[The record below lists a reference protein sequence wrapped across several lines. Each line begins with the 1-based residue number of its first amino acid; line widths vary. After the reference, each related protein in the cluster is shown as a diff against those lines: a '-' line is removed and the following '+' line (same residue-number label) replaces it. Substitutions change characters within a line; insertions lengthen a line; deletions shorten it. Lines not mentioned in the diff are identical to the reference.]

1 MRKRCVAFLWMS
13 CVLVLPLRA
22 QDLREPALL
31 PWSQQIAVREAWL
44 HKRHALLLPM
54 MRAHG
59 IGMWIVV
66 NEEFHDDPLTEFVAP
81 PRPYAGNRD
90 IFVFVDAGQAGLR
103 RLAIT
108 GYAEEALKAFF
119 ESPDDPAP
127 PDKALA
133 DLWARFKP
141 EKIALGFGG
150 RRGVQR
156 SLTKDTYEFLAAHM
170 GPEAASRFV
179 PAADLI
185 EEYLDTRIPEEFETY
200 TALVQL
206 TDVLTRRA
214 FSNEV
219 IVPGRTTVGDV
230 RRWLFDALGARGV
243 RTWFQPDLR
252 VQRKGTSGATSRG
265 FLAVAP
271 ESTVIERGDVLH
283 VDFGITY
290 MGLNSD
296 WQKMAYVL
304 REREPDVPA
313 GLKQAMAHTN
323 ALQDAVMRAA
333 RPGRTGGEVY
343 QLAMDEMS
351 ASRHRGEDLLAPH
364 RQPGPRPRCQHR
376 LPSRPARRHRRHAC
390 VTRAQGLLHV
400 DRAQHGHARARV
412 GWSEGVRDDGGR
424 CVPDRR
430 GIPVLPAPPGG
441 VVCRPIAPALQTVGE
456 QIGRPY

>member
-1 MRKRCVAFLWMS
+1 MRKCCVAFLWAS

-22 QDLREPALL
+22 QDLQEPPLL
-31 PWSQQIAVREAWL
+31 PWSQQMAVRDAWL
-44 HKRHALLLPM
+44 HQRHALILPM

-103 RLAIT
+103 KIAIT
-108 GYAEEALKAFF
+108 GYAEENLKAFF
-119 ESPDDPAP
+119 ESPDDPAA
-127 PDKALA
+127 PDQAIA
-133 DLWARFKP
+133 DLWTRFKP
-141 EKIALGFGG
+141 AKIALSFGG

-156 SLTKDTYEFLAAHM
+156 SITRDTYEFLASHM
-170 GPEAASRFV
+170 GAEAASRFV

-185 EEYLDTRIPEEFETY
+185 EEYLDTRIPDEFDTY

-219 IVPGRTTVGDV
+219 IVPGRTIVGDV
-230 RRWLFDALGARGV
+230 RRWLFDTLGARGL

-252 VQRKGTSGATSRG
+252 VQRKGTPGATSRG
-265 FLAVAP
+265 FLAVSS

-304 REREPDVPA
+304 REGETDVPA
-313 GLKQAMAHTN
+313 GLQVAMTHTN
-323 ALQDAVMRAA
+323 ALQDAVIGAA

-343 QLAMDEMS
+343 QLAMDAM
-351 ASRHRGEDLLAPH
+351 
-364 RQPGPRPRCQHR
+364 
-376 LPSRPARRHRRHAC
+376 
-390 VTRAQGLLHV
+390 T
-400 DRAQHGHARARV
+400 
-412 GWSEGVRDDGGR
+412 
-424 CVPDRR
+424 RR
-430 GIPVLPAPPGG
+430 GIESKIYSHPIGNQGHGLGASIDYRAAQREDIGATHASRLRKGSYMSIELNTATAVPEWDGQKVFVMMEDDAFLTEEGYRFF
-441 VVCRPIAPALQTVGE
+441 RPRQEAWYI
-456 QIGRPY
+456 IR

>member
-1 MRKRCVAFLWMS
+1 M
-13 CVLVLPLRA
+13 
-22 QDLREPALL
+22 
-31 PWSQQIAVREAWL
+31 
-44 HKRHALLLPM
+44 
-54 MRAHG
+54 
-59 IGMWIVV
+59 
-66 NEEFHDDPLTEFVAP
+66 
-81 PRPYAGNRD
+81 
-90 IFVFVDAGQAGLR
+90 
-103 RLAIT
+103 
-108 GYAEEALKAFF
+108 
-119 ESPDDPAP
+119 
-127 PDKALA
+127 
-133 DLWARFKP
+133 
-141 EKIALGFGG
+141 
-150 RRGVQR
+150 
-156 SLTKDTYEFLAAHM
+156 
-170 GPEAASRFV
+170 
-179 PAADLI
+179 
-185 EEYLDTRIPEEFETY
+185 
-200 TALVQL
+200 QL

-304 REREPDVPA
+304 RERETDVPA

-351 ASRHRGEDLLAPH
+351 HRGIEAKIYSHPIGNQGHGLGASIDFRAAQRDDIGATHASRVRKGSYMSIELE
-364 RQPGPRPRCQHR
+364 
-376 LPSRPARRHRRHAC
+376 
-390 VTRAQGLLHV
+390 
-400 DRAQHGHARARV
+400 HGHARARV

-430 GIPVLPAPPGG
+430 GIPRSSGPARRRGMSSDSAG
-441 VVCRPIAPALQTVGE
+441 APNRRRTDRKALLRGFGTGYWVTRKVGT
-456 QIGRPY
+456 

>member
-1 MRKRCVAFLWMS
+1 MRKCCVAFLWAS
-13 CVLVLPLRA
+13 CVLLLPLRA
-22 QDLREPALL
+22 QDLQEPSLL
-31 PWSQQIAVREAWL
+31 PWSRQMAVRDAWL
-44 HKRHALLLPM
+44 HKRHALILPM

-103 RLAIT
+103 KLAIT
-108 GYAEEALKAFF
+108 GYAEESLKAFF

-127 PDKALA
+127 PDQALA
-133 DLWARFKP
+133 DLWTRFKP
-141 EKIALGFGG
+141 AKIALSFGA

-156 SLTKDTYEFLAAHM
+156 SITRDTYEFLASHM
-170 GPEAASRFV
+170 GAEAASRFV

-185 EEYLDTRIPEEFETY
+185 EEYLDTRIPDEFDTY

-230 RRWLFDALGARGV
+230 RRWLFDALGARGL

-252 VQRKGTSGATSRG
+252 VQRKGTPGATSRG
-265 FLAVAP
+265 FLAVSP
-271 ESTVIERGDVLH
+271 ESTVIARGDVLH

-304 REREPDVPA
+304 RQGETDVPA
-313 GLKQAMAHTN
+313 GLQVAMTHTN
-323 ALQDAVMRAA
+323 ALQDAVIGAA

-343 QLAMDEMS
+343 QLAMDAM
-351 ASRHRGEDLLAPH
+351 
-364 RQPGPRPRCQHR
+364 
-376 LPSRPARRHRRHAC
+376 
-390 VTRAQGLLHV
+390 T
-400 DRAQHGHARARV
+400 
-412 GWSEGVRDDGGR
+412 
-424 CVPDRR
+424 RR
-430 GIPVLPAPPGG
+430 GIEAKIYSHPIGNQGHGLGASIDYRASQREDIGATHASRLRKGSYMSIELNTATAVPEWDGQKVFVMMEDDAFLTDEGYRFF
-441 VVCRPIAPALQTVGE
+441 RPRQEAWYI
-456 QIGRPY
+456 IR

>member
-1 MRKRCVAFLWMS
+1 MRKCCVAFLWAS
-13 CVLVLPLRA
+13 CVLVLPLPA
-22 QDLREPALL
+22 QDLQEPPLL
-31 PWSQQIAVREAWL
+31 PWSQQMAVRDAWL
-44 HKRHALLLPM
+44 HQRHALILPM

-81 PRPYAGNRD
+81 SRPYAGNRD

-103 RLAIT
+103 KLAIT
-108 GYAEEALKAFF
+108 GYAEESLKAFF

-127 PDKALA
+127 PDQALA
-133 DLWARFKP
+133 DLWTRFKP
-141 EKIALGFGG
+141 AKIALSFGG

-156 SLTKDTYEFLAAHM
+156 SITRDTYEFLASHM
-170 GPEAASRFV
+170 GAEAASRFV

-185 EEYLDTRIPEEFETY
+185 EEYLDTRIPDEFDTY
-200 TALVQL
+200 RALVQL

-230 RRWLFDALGARGV
+230 RRWLFDALGARGL

-252 VQRKGTSGATSRG
+252 VQRKGAPGATSRG
-265 FLAVAP
+265 FLAVSS

-304 REREPDVPA
+304 REGETDVPA
-313 GLKQAMAHTN
+313 GLQVAMTHTN
-323 ALQDAVMRAA
+323 ALQDAVIGAA

-343 QLAMDEMS
+343 QLAMDAM
-351 ASRHRGEDLLAPH
+351 
-364 RQPGPRPRCQHR
+364 
-376 LPSRPARRHRRHAC
+376 
-390 VTRAQGLLHV
+390 T
-400 DRAQHGHARARV
+400 
-412 GWSEGVRDDGGR
+412 
-424 CVPDRR
+424 RR
-430 GIPVLPAPPGG
+430 GIEAKIYSHPIGNQGHGLGASIDYRAAQREDIGATHASRLRKGSYMSIELNTATAVPEWDGQKVFVMMEDDAFLTDEGYRFF
-441 VVCRPIAPALQTVGE
+441 RPRQEAWYI
-456 QIGRPY
+456 IR

>member
-1 MRKRCVAFLWMS
+1 MRKCCVAFLWAS

-22 QDLREPALL
+22 QDPQEPPLL
-31 PWSQQIAVREAWL
+31 PWSQQMAVRDAWL
-44 HKRHALLLPM
+44 HQRHALILPM

-81 PRPYAGNRD
+81 SRPYAGNRD

-103 RLAIT
+103 KLAIT
-108 GYAEEALKAFF
+108 GYAEESLKAFF

-127 PDKALA
+127 PEKALA
-133 DLWARFKP
+133 DLWTRFTP
-141 EKIALGFGG
+141 AKIALSFGG

-156 SLTKDTYEFLAAHM
+156 SITRDTYEFLASHM
-170 GPEAASRFV
+170 GAEAASRFV

-185 EEYLDTRIPEEFETY
+185 EEYLDTRIPDEFDTY

-230 RRWLFDALGARGV
+230 RRWLFDALGARGL

-252 VQRKGTSGATSRG
+252 VQRKGTPGATSRG
-265 FLAVAP
+265 FLAVSS

-304 REREPDVPA
+304 REGETDVPA
-313 GLKQAMAHTN
+313 GLQVAMTHTN
-323 ALQDAVMRAA
+323 ALQDAVIGAA

-343 QLAMDEMS
+343 QLAMDAM
-351 ASRHRGEDLLAPH
+351 
-364 RQPGPRPRCQHR
+364 
-376 LPSRPARRHRRHAC
+376 
-390 VTRAQGLLHV
+390 T
-400 DRAQHGHARARV
+400 
-412 GWSEGVRDDGGR
+412 
-424 CVPDRR
+424 RR
-430 GIPVLPAPPGG
+430 GIEAKIYSHPIGNQGHGLGASIDYRAAQREDIGATHASRLRKGSYMSIELNTATAVPEWDGQKVFVMMEDDAFLTDEGYRFF
-441 VVCRPIAPALQTVGE
+441 RPRQEAWYI
-456 QIGRPY
+456 IR

>member
-1 MRKRCVAFLWMS
+1 MRKCCVAFLWAS

-22 QDLREPALL
+22 QDLQEPPLL
-31 PWSQQIAVREAWL
+31 PWSQQMAVRDAWL
-44 HKRHALLLPM
+44 HQRHALILPM
-54 MRAHG
+54 MRVHG
-59 IGMWIVV
+59 IDMWIVV

-81 PRPYAGNRD
+81 SRPYAGNRD

-103 RLAIT
+103 KLAIT
-108 GYAEEALKAFF
+108 GYAEESLKAFF

-127 PDKALA
+127 PEKALA
-133 DLWARFKP
+133 DLWTRFTP
-141 EKIALGFGG
+141 AKIALSFGG

-156 SLTKDTYEFLAAHM
+156 SITRDTYEFLASHM
-170 GPEAASRFV
+170 GAEAASRFV

-185 EEYLDTRIPEEFETY
+185 EEYLDTRIPDEFDTY

-230 RRWLFDALGARGV
+230 RRWLFDALGARGL

-252 VQRKGTSGATSRG
+252 VQRKGTPGATSRG
-265 FLAVAP
+265 FLAVSS

-304 REREPDVPA
+304 REGETDVPA
-313 GLKQAMAHTN
+313 GLQVAMTHTN
-323 ALQDAVMRAA
+323 ALQDAVIGAA

-343 QLAMDEMS
+343 QLAMDAM
-351 ASRHRGEDLLAPH
+351 
-364 RQPGPRPRCQHR
+364 
-376 LPSRPARRHRRHAC
+376 
-390 VTRAQGLLHV
+390 T
-400 DRAQHGHARARV
+400 
-412 GWSEGVRDDGGR
+412 
-424 CVPDRR
+424 RR
-430 GIPVLPAPPGG
+430 GIEAKIYSH
-441 VVCRPIAPALQTVGE
+441 PIGNQGHGLGASIDYRAAQRE
-456 QIGRPY
+456 DIGATHASRLRKGSYMSIELNTATAVPEWDGQKVFVMMEDDAFLTDEGYRFFCPRQEAWYIIR

>member
-1 MRKRCVAFLWMS
+1 MRKYCVAFLWIS
-13 CVLVLPLRA
+13 WVLVLPVRA
-22 QDLREPALL
+22 QDLQEPALL
-31 PWSQQIAVREAWL
+31 PPSRQMAVRDAWL
-44 HKRHALLLPM
+44 HKRHALILPM

-81 PRPYAGNRD
+81 ARPYAGNRD
-90 IFVFVDAGQAGLR
+90 IFVFVDAGDAGLR
-103 RLAIT
+103 KLAIT
-108 GYAEEALKAFF
+108 GYAEESLKAFF

-127 PDKALA
+127 PDTALS
-133 DLWARFKP
+133 DLWTRFKP
-141 EKIALGFGG
+141 EKIALSFGG

-156 SLTKDTYEFLAAHM
+156 SITKDTYEFLASRM
-170 GPEAASRFV
+170 GAEAASRFV

-185 EEYLDTRIPEEFETY
+185 EEYLDTRIPEEFDTY

-230 RRWLFDALGARGV
+230 RKWLFDALGARGL

-252 VQRKGTSGATSRG
+252 VQRKGTPGATSRG

-271 ESTVIERGDVLH
+271 EATVIERGDVLH

-304 REREPDVPA
+304 HEGETDVPA
-313 GLKQAMAHTN
+313 GLKVAMTHTN
-323 ALQDAVMRAA
+323 ALQDAVMAAA

-343 QLAMDEMS
+343 EQAMAAM
-351 ASRHRGEDLLAPH
+351 
-364 RQPGPRPRCQHR
+364 
-376 LPSRPARRHRRHAC
+376 
-390 VTRAQGLLHV
+390 T
-400 DRAQHGHARARV
+400 
-412 GWSEGVRDDGGR
+412 
-424 CVPDRR
+424 RR
-430 GIPVLPAPPGG
+430 GIEAKIYSHPIGNQGHGLGASIDYRAAEREDIGATHASRLRSGSYMSIELNTATAVPEWGGQKVLVMMEDDAFLTDEGYRFFHPRQEAWYII
-441 VVCRPIAPALQTVGE
+441 R
-456 QIGRPY
+456 

>member
-1 MRKRCVAFLWMS
+1 MRKCCVAFLWAA

-22 QDLREPALL
+22 QDLQEPPLL
-31 PWSQQIAVREAWL
+31 PWSQQMAVRDAWL
-44 HKRHALLLPM
+44 HQRHALILPM

-90 IFVFVDAGQAGLR
+90 IFVFVDAAQAGLR

-108 GYAEEALKAFF
+108 GYAEESLKAFF

-127 PDKALA
+127 PEKALA
-133 DLWARFKP
+133 DLWTRFKP
-141 EKIALGFGG
+141 AKIALSFGG

-156 SLTKDTYEFLAAHM
+156 SITRDTYEFLASHM
-170 GPEAASRFV
+170 GAEAASRFM

-185 EEYLDTRIPEEFETY
+185 EEYLDTRIPDEFDTY

-230 RRWLFDALGARGV
+230 RRWLFDALGARGL

-252 VQRKGTSGATSRG
+252 VQRKGAPGATSRG
-265 FLAVAP
+265 FLAVSS

-304 REREPDVPA
+304 REGETDVPA
-313 GLKQAMAHTN
+313 GLQVALTHTN
-323 ALQDAVMRAA
+323 ALQDAVIGAA

-343 QLAMDEMS
+343 QLAMDAM
-351 ASRHRGEDLLAPH
+351 
-364 RQPGPRPRCQHR
+364 
-376 LPSRPARRHRRHAC
+376 
-390 VTRAQGLLHV
+390 T
-400 DRAQHGHARARV
+400 
-412 GWSEGVRDDGGR
+412 
-424 CVPDRR
+424 RR
-430 GIPVLPAPPGG
+430 GIEAKIYSHPIGNQGHGLGASIDYRASQREDIGATHTSRLRKGSYMSIELNTATALPEWDGQKVFVMMEDDAFLTDEGYRFF
-441 VVCRPIAPALQTVGE
+441 RPRQEAWYI
-456 QIGRPY
+456 IR